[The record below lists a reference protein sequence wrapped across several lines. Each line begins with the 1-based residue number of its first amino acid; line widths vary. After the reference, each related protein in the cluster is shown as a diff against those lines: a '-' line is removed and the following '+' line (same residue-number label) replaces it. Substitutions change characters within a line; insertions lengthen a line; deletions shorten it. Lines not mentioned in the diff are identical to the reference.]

1 MDEDSSYTGEVLLCP
16 ECGTPYDPADDFCR
30 RCGAPVSDRRLPAV
44 RRNYQPVAWQPPV
57 PALVQGAAVLAA
69 GTVAE
74 ILIRKLIGRFFRP
87 RSLLPILRRPGKT
100 PLEIVPRDDE
110 EMEEMEPE
118 AQIESQTVVF
128 RRVRLRRRRSQ

>member
-1 MDEDSSYTGEVLLCP
+1 MSEDSSYRGEVLLCP
-16 ECGTPYDPADDFCR
+16 ECGTPYDSADDFCR
-30 RCGAPVSDRRLPAV
+30 RCGAHLSGRKLPAV
-44 RRNYQPVAWQPPV
+44 RRNYQPVAWQPPM
-57 PALVQGAAVLAA
+57 PALVRGAAVLAA
-69 GTVAE
+69 GTLAE
-74 ILIRKLIGRFFRP
+74 ILIRKLIGRFFHP
-87 RSLLPILRRPGKT
+87 RSLLPILRRQGGR